1 MKKIT
6 YLIPVY
12 NEIRTLKKAIN
23 DVINLKYSN
32 KEIIIIDNGSTDGS
46 REIINTFRNNKPI
59 IT

>member
-23 DVINLKYSN
+23 DVINLKYSIKIN
-32 KEIIIIDNGSTDGS
+32 HLIFAYIIDKAELAKFLFFYS
-46 REIINTFRNNKPI
+46 KYW
-59 IT
+59 